1 MSGVTIAGSEATVF
15 VVDDDASMREAV
27 AGLVRSAGL
36 RALTFA
42 SAQEFLAR
50 PPPDVPGC
58 LVLDVGLPGLS
69 GLDLQSLMAKHGV
82 EIPIVFI
89 TGRGDVPTSVK
100 AMKAGALE
108 FLTKPFRD
116 QDLLDAIVK
125 AIERHRAT
133 RRRQADMDEL
143 KGRYQS
149 LTRREREVMALVVAG
164 MLNKQI
170 AADLGT
176 SEITIKV
183 HRGQVMHKMRAPSL
197 ADLVRMGE
205 RLGIGPGGNS

>member
-1 MSGVTIAGSEATVF
+1 MPEPDATVF
-15 VVDDDASMREAV
+15 VIDDDESVRDAV

-36 RALTFA
+36 KVRTFA
-42 SAQEFLAR
+42 SAQEFLAH
-50 PPPDVPGC
+50 PPPDVPSC

-69 GLDLQSLMAKHGV
+69 GLELQSRMAELDVG
-82 EIPIVFI
+82 IPIVFI
-89 TGRGDVPTSVK
+89 TGQGDIPTSVK

-116 QDLLDAIVK
+116 QELLDAIGK
-125 AIERHRAT
+125 AIDRHRIV
-133 RRRQADMDEL
+133 RGRQAEMDRLKEL
-143 KGRYQS
+143 YQS
-149 LTRREREVMALVVAG
+149 LTPREREVMALVVAG

-170 AADLGT
+170 AAELGT

-183 HRGQVMHKMRAPSL
+183 HRGQVMHKMRARSL

-205 RLGIGPGGNS
+205 RLGIGPPGSTGG

>member
-1 MSGVTIAGSEATVF
+1 MAEPDATVF

-27 AGLVRSAGL
+27 AGLVRSVGL
-36 RALTFA
+36 KALTFA
-42 SAQEFLAR
+42 SAQAFLAR

-69 GLDLQSLMAKHGV
+69 GLDLQSLMAEHDV

-100 AMKAGALE
+100 AMKGGALE

-116 QDLLDAIVK
+116 QDLLDAIAK
-125 AIERHRAT
+125 AIQRHRVT
-133 RRRQADMDEL
+133 RRRRAEMEEL
-143 KGRYQS
+143 NGRYQS
-149 LTRREREVMALVVAG
+149 LTPREREVMALVVAG

-170 AADLGT
+170 AAELGT
-176 SEITIKV
+176 SEITVKV
-183 HRGQVMHKMRAPSL
+183 HRGQVMRKMRAGLL

-205 RLGIGPGGNS
+205 RLGVGPAAR

>member
-1 MSGVTIAGSEATVF
+1 VNPKEPIVF
-15 VVDDDASMREAV
+15 AVDDDPSMREAIT
-27 AGLVRSAGL
+27 ALVRSAGL
-36 RALTFA
+36 KVLTFG
-42 SAQEFLAR
+42 SALEFLAR
-50 PPPDVPGC
+50 RPPDVPSC

-69 GLDLQSLMAKHGV
+69 GLDLQSRMAEHEI

-108 FLTKPFRD
+108 YLTKPFSD
-116 QDLLDAIVK
+116 QDLLAAIAK
-125 AIERHRAT
+125 AIERHRGT
-133 RRRQADMDEL
+133 RRRRAEMDAL
-143 KGRYQS
+143 NSRYQS
-149 LTRREREVMALVVAG
+149 LTPREREVMALVVAG

-170 AADLGT
+170 AAELGT

-183 HRGQVMHKMRAPSL
+183 HRGQVMHKMRASSL

-205 RLGIGPGGNS
+205 RLGVGPGEKT

>member
-1 MSGVTIAGSEATVF
+1 MAEPDATVF
-15 VVDDDASMREAV
+15 VVDDDESMREAD

-36 RALTFA
+36 KALTFA
-42 SAQEFLAR
+42 SAQAFLAR

-69 GLDLQSLMAKHGV
+69 GLDLQSLMAEHDV

-100 AMKAGALE
+100 AMKGGALE

-116 QDLLDAIVK
+116 QDLLDAIAK
-125 AIERHRAT
+125 AIQRHRAT
-133 RRRQADMDEL
+133 RRRRAEMEEL
-143 KGRYQS
+143 NGRYQS

-170 AADLGT
+170 AAELGT
-176 SEITIKV
+176 SEITVKV
-183 HRGQVMHKMRAPSL
+183 HRGQVMRKMRAGSL

-205 RLGIGPGGNS
+205 RLGVGPAAR